1 MILKPMPPSNRTPDR
16 AVDNFKRFT
25 LIAFSL
31 FLMAGIAKAAPAP
44 GNASNDYGNLGDL
57 LLDDELARSLAP
69 APPAPALSESNPA
82 AQGKPDWLPNPDAL
96 NRMLE
101 QGAREAAGED
111 VGSSPLASV
120 VSGMRRAEGLIRT
133 EGSKNG
139 AAPVQREV
147 VAQLEKLIAEMEK
160 QCQNCNKS
168 SKDQKKQASKRSKP
182 KPGECKP
189 GECKPGDKP
198 GKPSNK
204 KGDKANKSGTTS
216 LAGAPNA
223 STPEEQQQLIK
234 AAWGHLPERMREQML
249 QGSDSEFLPEYRNEL
264 QDYYRRLAERSSR
277 EAP

>member
-1 MILKPMPPSNRTPDR
+1 MKRRRKPCNPVSEL
-16 AVDNFKRFT
+16 AVDNLKLVAT
-25 LIAFSL
+25 ALACVASL
-31 FLMAGIAKAAPAP
+31 ATVANAAPAP
-44 GNASNDYGNLGDL
+44 GGAEDFGNLGDL
-57 LLDDELARSLAP
+57 LLDDDLARALAP
-69 APPAPALSESNPA
+69 APPAKKTPAKEAKPGPA
-82 AQGKPDWLPNPDAL
+82 DWLPNPDAL
-96 NRMLE
+96 SRMLE

-111 VGSSPLASV
+111 VGGSPLASV
-120 VSGMRRAEGLIRT
+120 VSGMRRAEGQLRNNDT
-133 EGSKNG
+133 SSG

-160 QCQNCNKS
+160 QCQSCNKS

-189 GECKPGDKP
+189 GDKEGQCDKP
-198 GKPSNK
+198 GQPSKK
-204 KGDKANKSGTTS
+204 KGGKPNQSGTTS

-223 STPEEQQQLIK
+223 ANPEEQKRLIK

-249 QGSDSEFLPEYRNEL
+249 QGSDSEFLPEYRDEL